1 MAGQGAPAEV
11 RPIHLKEEPATREGV
26 QAIRAGNALRL
37 NAVLLA
43 GTLDHLLDR
52 VAGQADGIAVLAVM
66 AGLVS

>member
-1 MAGQGAPAEV
+1 MAGQGVPAEE
-11 RPIHLKEEPATREGV
+11 RPIQLKGEPVTREGV
-26 QAIRAGNALRL
+26 QAIRAGNAMRV

-52 VAGQADGIAVLAVM
+52 VAGQEDGIAVLAVM